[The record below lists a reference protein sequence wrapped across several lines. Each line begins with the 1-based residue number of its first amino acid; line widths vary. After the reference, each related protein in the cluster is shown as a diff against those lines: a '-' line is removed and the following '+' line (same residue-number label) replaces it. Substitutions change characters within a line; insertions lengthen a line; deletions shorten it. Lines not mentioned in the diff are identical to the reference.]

1 MAPLNPVI
9 FSIVILKPL
18 LKKQTEKY
26 NTLIRIP
33 LIFLFYRYIILLE
46 NMQEQSILGRLLM
59 KITDVRIRKI
69 TDDEK
74 MKAVVSITI
83 DNEFVV
89 HDIKIINGSN
99 GEFIAM
105 PNKRLGNGDF
115 RDIAHPLT
123 AKTREKICDAIFEE
137 YHRVFEEQES
147 DHRFE
152 ESLLQEDEK

>member
-1 MAPLNPVI
+1 
-9 FSIVILKPL
+9 
-18 LKKQTEKY
+18 
-26 NTLIRIP
+26 
-33 LIFLFYRYIILLE
+33 
-46 NMQEQSILGRLLM
+46 MQEQSILGRLLM

-123 AKTREKICDAIFEE
+123 AKTREKFATQFLKNITGCWRNRNRIIDSKNPSCRKMKNNFITENKKR
-137 YHRVFEEQES
+137 RVLPALKS
-147 DHRFE
+147 
-152 ESLLQEDEK
+152 